1 MSGITGIFLR
11 DGSSVDADELTHMTN
26 SIAHRGLD
34 GAGVWHAGSIG
45 LGHRMLWTTAESLHE
60 TLPLVDG
67 PLAITADA
75 RVDNRAKLIA
85 TCSPDTSGT
94 ELTDSALILSAYK
107 RWGAECPNHLLG
119 DFAFAI
125 WDGHDNT
132 LFCARDHMGVKPF
145 YYYDSGHFIAFAS
158 EIKALLCLPQL
169 PQKLNELQLGM
180 GMAEISADRES
191 TSFQGIVRLPAA
203 HAIRI
208 TEKGAKLDQYWS
220 LDPTREV
227 HFDTD
232 EEYEKAFRDV
242 FNEAVSC
249 RLRCA
254 FPVGSEL
261 SGGLDS
267 SSVVCT
273 AREIVRSQQDSSK
286 SESKLHVF
294 SQVFDEAAES
304 DEREYM
310 NAVIDQGGVEPHF
323 VHPEQLAYL
332 VDVERMVWHEEEP
345 RYLHPRDYS
354 SWVLLRLVQQAGV
367 RVLMDGL
374 DGDTVISYG
383 EDYFIQLARQFKWGT
398 LLRELRGYNE
408 PWNASLGQSLL
419 DEVIIPLAR
428 QVAPKVVRKAWGKLH
443 RRALVEKVKAAFI
456 NQDFAQHIDLI
467 ASLEKSQNTP
477 LRGTTRARHFDDLT
491 SPSVQFFLESTDKMA
506 AAFSIEARHP
516 FFDRRVVEFCL
527 ALPPDQKLREGYS
540 RAIVRRALTKCLP
553 PIVRTRKSKGIA
565 DPHIDYYVRHFETE
579 RIEDVLFRN
588 YQSIEPYMDLIALRT
603 AYQSAM
609 QGSFRGVLDPSLN
622 HAWKAVALA
631 TWLFQ
636 QENQPLWRDR

>member
-11 DGSSVDADELTHMTN
+11 DGSSVDADLLAHMTN
-26 SIAHRGLD
+26 RIAHRGFD
-34 GAGVWHAGSIG
+34 GAGTWHAGSIG

-60 TLPLVDG
+60 TLPFVDG

-125 WDGHDNT
+125 WDGRDNA

-145 YYYDSGHFIAFAS
+145 YYYDSGQFVAFAS
-158 EIKALLCLPQL
+158 EIKALLCLPQVPL
-169 PQKLNELQLGM
+169 KLNELQLAV
-180 GMAEISADRES
+180 GMAEIRADRES
-191 TSFQGIVRLPAA
+191 TSFQGIARLPAA
-203 HAIRI
+203 HAIKI
-208 TEKGAKLDQYWS
+208 TEKGAKLDRYWS
-220 LDPTREV
+220 LDATREV
-227 HFDTD
+227 HFDSD
-232 EEYEKAFRDV
+232 REYEKAFRDV
-242 FNEAVSC
+242 FCEAVRC
-249 RLRCA
+249 RLRSA

-273 AREIVRSQQDSSK
+273 ARQILCSQQHVSPD
-286 SESKLHVF
+286 ESRLHVF
-294 SQVFDEAAES
+294 SLVSEARES

-310 NAVIDQGGVEPHF
+310 NAVIDQGDVEPHF
-323 VHPEQLAYL
+323 VHLGQLAYP

-345 RYLHPRDYS
+345 RYFHPRNYS
-354 SWVLLRLVQQAGV
+354 SWVLLNLVQQTGV

-383 EDYFIQLARQFKWGT
+383 EDYLIQLARQFKWGT

-408 PWNASLGQSLL
+408 PFSASLRQSLL
-419 DEVIIPLAR
+419 DEVIMPLAR
-428 QVAPKVVRKAWGKLH
+428 QAAPKVVRKAWNRLH
-443 RRALVEKVKAAFI
+443 KRARGDIVKAAFI
-456 NQDFAQHIDLI
+456 NQDFAQHIGLI
-467 ASLEKSQNTP
+467 TYLEKRQNRP
-477 LRGTTRARHFDDLT
+477 LRGTTRDRHFEDLT
-491 SPSVQFFLESTDKMA
+491 SPSVQFFLELTDKMA
-506 AAFSIEARHP
+506 AAFSIELRHP

-527 ALPPDQKLREGYS
+527 ALPPDQKLRNGYN
-540 RAIVRRALTKCLP
+540 RAIVRRALALCLP
-553 PIVRTRKSKGIA
+553 PAVRTRKSKAAG
-565 DPHIDYYVRHFETE
+565 DPHIDSYVRHFETE

-588 YQSIEPYMDLIALRT
+588 YQSIESYFDLQALRA
-603 AYQSAM
+603 AYQSAI
-609 QGSFRGVLDPSLN
+609 QGSFRGELDPGLN
-622 HAWKAVALA
+622 HAWKAAALA
-631 TWLFQ
+631 TWLLQ
-636 QENQPLWRDR
+636 QENRPLLRDR